1 MRLGSVRLGGEFILG
16 VHDAPSEACDA
27 HRVHSALTVG
37 RSVERAGSRRSGS
50 SIPPSPF
57 RVADVGEHA
66 ADRGAVPRVR
76 FDQLPRAMRTRRPA
90 RRRVDDRRRLFRR
103 TTRLTPIDAHVD
115 PMGAAR
121 PGDERR
127 EYREREQHTLSQ
139 PPHRRRTLSIPARDD
154 MRASYRPKGVTARE
168 HRKGQ
173 EVRTD

>member
-16 VHDAPSEACDA
+16 VHDAPSEARDA
-27 HRVHSALTVG
+27 HAVHSALTVG

-50 SIPPSPF
+50 SIPSSPF

-127 EYREREQHTLSQ
+127 EYREREQHTLDQ
-139 PPHRRRTLSIPARDD
+139 PPHRRRTLSSPARDD
-154 MRASYRPKGVTARE
+154 MRVSYRPKGVIAQLRE
-168 HRKGQ
+168 NNCAH
-173 EVRTD
+173 

>member
-16 VHDAPSEACDA
+16 VHDAPSEARDA
-27 HRVHSALTVG
+27 HSVHSALTVG

-50 SIPPSPF
+50 SIPSSPF

-76 FDQLPRAMRTRRPA
+76 FDQLPRAMRMRQPA

-121 PGDERR
+121 PGDER
-127 EYREREQHTLSQ
+127 EQHTMNQ
-139 PPHRRRTLSIPARDD
+139 PPHRRWTLTIPARDD
-154 MRASYRPKGVTARE
+154 MRASYRPKGVIADE
-168 HRKGQ
+168 LRKIQ
-173 EVRTD
+173 